1 MPDIQIER
9 QHNLGMERAR
19 EVARQWVSQAERDYG
34 LSCTYEESA
43 EAGDCDRVHFTGAGA
58 SGTVEVTP
66 ERFGMNVQLG
76 FLLGSFSDMIEA
88 KVSRNLDELLAAE
101 PPRAA

>member
-9 QHNLGMERAR
+9 QHNLGMARAR

-43 EAGDCDRVHFTGAGA
+43 EANGACDRVHFSGAGA

-76 FLLGSFSDMIEA
+76 FLLGSFSDMIEE
-88 KVSRNLDELLAAE
+88 KVSRNLDELLARERPAG
-101 PPRAA
+101 